1 MKIQVQQNI
10 EYPSKDFDGRDFL
23 ETTYAVSLCDQFDE
37 YFYFN
42 ETKFYAEAKFNF
54 ERIV

>member
-37 YFYFN
+37 YFYK
-42 ETKFYAEAKFNF
+42 TKFYADAKSNF